1 MLDEHAEIVAK
12 FAPVSPNVMAMWPAG
27 AFAISIGTMNGE
39 TRPGPLVF
47 STSYAFRSVS
57 MPPIPVAKITPP
69 RSETICGSPASAH
82 ASLAAAMPN
91 CVKRSVRRASFG
103 SR

>member
-1 MLDEHAEIVAK
+1 
-12 FAPVSPNVMAMWPAG
+12 
-27 AFAISIGTMNGE
+27 
-39 TRPGPLVF
+39 
-47 STSYAFRSVS
+47 

-69 RSETICGSPASAH
+69 RSATTCGLPASAH

-103 SR
+103 VEVIERVEVDLARDA

>member
-1 MLDEHAEIVAK
+1 MAK
-12 FAPVSPNVMAMWPAG
+12 FAPVRPNVIAMCPAG
-27 AFAISIGTMNGE
+27 AFAISIGTMNGD

-69 RSETICGSPASAH
+69 RSATICGSPASAH
-82 ASLAAAMPN
+82 ASLAAATPN
-91 CVKRSVRRASFG
+91 CVKRSVRRASLA